1 MKRFSKLLVALL
13 ALVVVATSCNKESSE
28 KKILSFSFVTPAV
41 EAVVTESAKT
51 IVAVVPFG
59 TDVTALVPVITI
71 SDKATISPASGI
83 PTNFT
88 NPVTYTVMAEDGSQA
103 MYTVTVTVDNNGGG
117 GGGGGG
123 STDPTQIYGS
133 IDANTT
139 WPDLG
144 LPVDYVVDGW
154 LWIDGNALLTIEPGV
169 TIMFTGAD
177 GGMEIGEN
185 AGLKMVGTAEKPIV
199 FCGPANNPNNGSWN
213 RIVLNSK
220 RNDNQWEYVQFL
232 RGGSD
237 DYKWSGVV
245 DIQNGKVSMK
255 NCLID
260 GSLGVGIDTEYGDT
274 RFIAFENNVI
284 KNCASYPWI
293 TENIPALFT
302 NVSTNN
308 VFEANG
314 KNHIEVTPSY
324 YELEESVSFKGM
336 PIPYHFE
343 DGIEFGGNKTLTLE
357 PGVEFMFDYDFW
369 MIVSEEVIFKAV
381 GTPQQP
387 IVFRGTTS
395 EDLWRGLEFKCNRS
409 GSKLDFVNISNTG
422 ADPDDYYK
430 RSALYLRG
438 NSQCDIT
445 NCTFSGK
452 AYGVAIE
459 YINDYVGG
467 EHSGNVYDAPLG
479 NVYNESDG
487 TYNGVEYYAGQILN
501 DLP

>member
-13 ALVVVATSCNKESSE
+13 ALVVVATSCKKESSE

-117 GGGGGG
+117 GGGGG
-123 STDPTQIYGS
+123 STDPTEIYGS

-144 LPVDYVVDGW
+144 LPVDYVIDGW
-154 LWIDGNALLTIEPGV
+154 FRIDGNALLTIEPGV
-169 TIMFTGAD
+169 TIMFTGVD
-177 GGMEIGEN
+177 GGIGVGEN
-185 AGLKMVGTAEKPIV
+185 AGLKMVGTADKPIV

-213 RIVLNSK
+213 RIAVYSK

-245 DIQNGKVSMK
+245 DVESGKVSMK

-260 GSLGVGIDTEYGDT
+260 GSLSTGVVTEYDAAFTG
-274 RFIAFENNVI
+274 FENNVI

-293 TENIPALFT
+293 TEYISALFT
-302 NVSTNN
+302 NVSANN

-314 KNHIEVTPSY
+314 LNYIEVGSGSFEFDANAT
-324 YELEESVSFKGM
+324 FKGM
-336 PIPYHFE
+336 SIPYHFGD
-343 DGIEFGGNKTLTLE
+343 DGFSMYGNKTVILE
-357 PGVEFMFDYDFW
+357 PGVEFMFDYGTGLVID
-369 MIVSEEVIFKAV
+369 ENVIFKAT
-381 GTPQQP
+381 GTPEQP
-387 IVFRGTTS
+387 VVFRGTTA
-395 EDLWRGLEFKCNRS
+395 EDLWKGIEFRGNRD
-409 GSKLDFVNISNTG
+409 GNKIDNVIITDTGVN
-422 ADPDDYYK
+422 PDDYYS

-438 NSQCDIT
+438 NCKCDIT
-445 NCTFSGK
+445 NCTFSGR

-459 YINDYVGG
+459 YIGDYVGG
-467 EHSGNVYDAPLG
+467 EHFNNTYNAAMG